1 MKDYNQMLTRTNNGE
16 VDFGRYSPL
25 ISSQL
30 SDQLAGVAGQL
41 RGRRIVH
48 VNSTAKGGGVAEI
61 LQSMTP
67 LMNCLGIDTEWI
79 VINPPAEFF
88 QVTKRIHNLLQG
100 APGTLSAQELKIY
113 FGSIEDVAAEFR
125 SSNVEADVWFMHDPQ
140 LLPLDGMLRGNSGGV
155 WNWLCNI
162 DLTAPNPSVL

>member
-1 MKDYNQMLTRTNNGE
+1 
-16 VDFGRYSPL
+16 
-25 ISSQL
+25 
-30 SDQLAGVAGQL
+30 VAGQL

-67 LMNCLGIDTEWI
+67 LMNSLGIATEWI

-100 APGTLSAQELKIY
+100 APGTLSAEELKIY
-113 FGSIEDVAAEFR
+113 FGSIEDVAAKFR
-125 SSNVEADVWFMHDPQ
+125 AN
-140 LLPLDGMLRGNSGGV
+140 
-155 WNWLCNI
+155 NI
-162 DLTAPNPSVL
+162 